1 MVISAEAL
9 THAAT
14 RVAILLPPG
23 PNIGRLV
30 AANGSRGEGGPFAAI
45 RSQIDAQSHQGDA
58 LILRTRSER
67 NGVCYVL
74 KCHKAGRD
82 LRAYRKEKKSRNKS
96 H

>member
-67 NGVCYVL
+67 NGVCYGTEVPQGTPRFESL
-74 KCHKAGRD
+74 QEG
-82 LRAYRKEKKSRNKS
+82 KEIA
-96 H
+96 